1 MLEATAPSADDVE
14 TIATIKSQLHAA
26 VDNRLTDL
34 ATSPLVRLAHF
45 FDPTQIRDS
54 LRLNEEGML
63 SAQAHADLS
72 DTTDMLGTYVTDSMR
87 RVRDGSPR
95 ANDGSIPSM
104 VAQLLAPYSKW
115 ASLPL
120 AKAISDYIKLDKTDA
135 EDPLQWWRKQ
145 AGTLAPLDAIARWF
159 LCIPATSAESE
170 RTFSLAGW
178 LVSST
183 RARLSGSRVND
194 LVLLRRHLS
203 REAGP
208 TPARVGSMPNRAEAE
223 TDNTEA
229 SDEGDQMADL
239 IDEGIVNISSDGVLV
254 PSCDVEVLSAQPN
267 NGAPVRSPSARNT
280 MGRNV

>member
-1 MLEATAPSADDVE
+1 MLEATAPGTDDVE

-95 ANDGSIPSM
+95 ANDGSLPSM
-104 VAQLLAPYSKW
+104 VAQLLAPYSGW

-120 AKAISDYIKLDKTDA
+120 AKAISDYIELDKTDA

-194 LVLLRRHLS
+194 LVLLRRYLS
-203 REAGP
+203 RKEEPPPTSAGVEP
-208 TPARVGSMPNRAEAE
+208 SNSQG
-223 TDNTEA
+223 
-229 SDEGDQMADL
+229 SDEGDQMADF
-239 IDEGIVNISSDGVLV
+239 IDEGILTVSGDGVLV
-254 PSCDVEVLSAQPN
+254 PSCDPTLLNARQTDDASEQSAPQ
-267 NGAPVRSPSARNT
+267 
-280 MGRNV
+280 